1 MWRAHFTFF
10 FSVVFAA
17 EGDDCPET
25 LCLCGFVAVE
35 GFLPP
40 VAFGDAT
47 GARPSTCSARG
58 QSARWSV
65 QNKARGMMSVDEDR
79 WRRSLTLE
87 LVGEVSLDWA

>member
-40 VAFGDAT
+40 RGFRRRDRCAAFNLLR
-47 GARPSTCSARG
+47 ARSIRPMERAK
-58 QSARWSV
+58 QSARDDVSGRGSLAPFVDAGTGGGSV
-65 QNKARGMMSVDEDR
+65 S
-79 WRRSLTLE
+79 
-87 LVGEVSLDWA
+87 